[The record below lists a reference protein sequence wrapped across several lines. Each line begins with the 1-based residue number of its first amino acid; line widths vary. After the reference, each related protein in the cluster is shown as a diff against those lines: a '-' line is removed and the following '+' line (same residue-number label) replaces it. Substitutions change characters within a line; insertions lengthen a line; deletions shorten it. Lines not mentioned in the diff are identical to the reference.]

1 MKTVAASASENT
13 FNALAAIFT
22 VGGLVMLI
30 TTIAFARKRAE
41 ATTSALDAE
50 QATSLLRAE
59 DDVPTYGTD
68 AKEAALPKYD
78 TTDSL

>member
-1 MKTVAASASENT
+1 M
-13 FNALAAIFT
+13 AAIFT
-22 VGGLVMLI
+22 VGGVVMLI

-59 DDVPTYGTD
+59 DDVPTYGTG
-68 AKEAALPKYD
+68 AKAYD